1 MDWVE
6 DKYAALLTSIG
17 EHLFGRRFTLSVQ
30 YQGNG
35 KAASVP
41 ASIDLAPP
49 SSAPRRPAPRARRPC
64 TPARAPRD
72 APHLAPLNPR
82 YTFDRFVVGN
92 NNQLA
97 AAAAH
102 GVAEAPARL
111 YNPLFIYGGVGLGKT
126 HLMHAIGHALLERD
140 PGKRV
145 MYLSSER
152 FTNELVSAIQDGTM
166 AEFRRQYRACDL
178 LLVDDIQFLE
188 GKERTQEEFF
198 HTFNALHDAQRQI
211 VLTSDR
217 PPSATGLEDRLVSR
231 FEWGMVADIKPP
243 DFETR
248 VAILRRKVEE
258 DGLVIH
264 DADEVLA
271 FIAKHRTSSVRE
283 IEGAMIKLLAYS
295 SLTRRPIDLSLAREA
310 LGVGPQVDGG
320 GGVSAGGITPQ
331 RVRDKVAARLGNDR
345 RGAAVQ
351 EAHQGPDHPPPG
363 GHVPDQGDVRPVA
376 GGDRQAVRRARPQHR
391 HPLHRQGRGGHGRG
405 PGVPPARGAS
415 CGTRCGRKAV
425 RGNVQCESAEYV
437 STGTGWSGSRR
448 GTRPGE
454 RMNSPQEMSRSPANF
469 AGLDRRL
476 GGLRR
481 AAASHGPT
489 QGAGVRA
496 GGLRDVVLLRFP
508 TGRPRT
514 CTGCRPAPRS
524 GAHELDGT
532 LAQGSMRRRTCVRQR
547 RGQPVW
553 RVWGEVVGNA
563 PAVWERG
570 RAGENPGFPHAF
582 PTGGGWRRWLRDKRM
597 KGERTGLST
606 VPTPSTTI
614 Y

>member
-1 MDWVE
+1 MELTAGEIWSRILESAKTALPEQAFRTWLAPTQAVAISNDLLVVATPNPFAVDWVE

-41 ASIDLAPP
+41 APIDLAPP
-49 SSAPRRPAPRARRPC
+49 QSVVQPASRM
-64 TPARAPRD
+64 D
-72 APHLAPLNPR
+72 APAVRAATNVADPRPLLAPLNPR
-82 YTFDRFVVGN
+82 YIFDRFVVGN

-126 HLMHAIGHALLERD
+126 HLMHAIGHAMLERD

-152 FTNELVSAIQDGTM
+152 FTNELVSAIQDGSM

-198 HTFNALHDAQRQI
+198 HTFNALHDSQRQI

-258 DGLVIH
+258 DGLAIH
-264 DADEVLA
+264 DADEVLS

-295 SLTRRPIDLSLAREA
+295 SLTRRPIDLALAREA
-310 LGVGPQVDGG
+310 LGVGPAADGG

-331 RVRDKVAARLGNDR
+331 RVRDKVAHAWGTTSEALQSKKRTKDLTIPRQVAMYLIKEMFDLALVEIGRLFGGR
-345 RGAAVQ
+345 
-351 EAHQGPDHPPPG
+351 DHSTVI
-363 GHVPDQGDVRPVA
+363 HSIAKVEEDVATDPV
-376 GGDRQAVRRARPQHR
+376 
-391 HPLHRQGRGGHGRG
+391 
-405 PGVPPARGAS
+405 
-415 CGTRCGRKAV
+415 
-425 RGNVQCESAEYV
+425 
-437 STGTGWSGSRR
+437 
-448 GTRPGE
+448 
-454 RMNSPQEMSRSPANF
+454 F
-469 AGLDRRL
+469 
-476 GGLRR
+476 
-481 AAASHGPT
+481 
-489 QGAGVRA
+489 
-496 GGLRDVVLLRFP
+496 
-508 TGRPRT
+508 
-514 CTGCRPAPRS
+514 
-524 GAHELDGT
+524 
-532 LAQGSMRRRTCVRQR
+532 RRRV
-547 RGQPVW
+547 
-553 RVWGEVVGNA
+553 E
-563 PAVWERG
+563 E
-570 RAGENPGFPHAF
+570 
-582 PTGGGWRRWLRDKRM
+582 LREALR
-597 KGERTGLST
+597 
-606 VPTPSTTI
+606 
-614 Y
+614 

>member
-1 MDWVE
+1 MELTAGEIWSRILESAKAALPEQAFRTWLAPTQAVAVSNDLLVVATPNPFAVDWVE
-6 DKYAALLTSIG
+6 DKYAGLLTGIG

-35 KAASVP
+35 KAPPVP
-41 ASIDLAPP
+41 AHIDLAPP
-49 SSAPRRPAPRARRPC
+49 PPAAAPRQESAPAAHAGTHAHETRGV
-64 TPARAPRD
+64 
-72 APHLAPLNPR
+72 LAPLNPR
-82 YTFDRFVVGN
+82 YSFDRFVVGN

-102 GVAEAPARL
+102 GVAEAPARM

-126 HLMHAIGHALLERD
+126 HLMHAIGHTLLERD

-152 FTNELVSAIQDGTM
+152 FTNELVSAIQDGSM

-198 HTFNALHDAQRQI
+198 HTFNALHDSQRQI

-295 SLTRRPIDLSLAREA
+295 SLTRRQIDLPLAREA
-310 LGVGPQVDGG
+310 LGVGPGTDGG

-331 RVRDKVAARLGNDR
+331 RVREKVAHAWGTTAEALQSKKRTKDLTIPRQVAMYLIKEMFDQSLVEIGKLFGGRDHSTVIHSIAKVEEDM
-345 RGAAVQ
+345 AA
-351 EAHQGPDHPPPG
+351 D
-363 GHVPDQGDVRPVA
+363 
-376 GGDRQAVRRARPQHR
+376 
-391 HPLHRQGRGGHGRG
+391 
-405 PGVPPARGAS
+405 PA
-415 CGTRCGRKAV
+415 
-425 RGNVQCESAEYV
+425 
-437 STGTGWSGSRR
+437 
-448 GTRPGE
+448 
-454 RMNSPQEMSRSPANF
+454 F
-469 AGLDRRL
+469 
-476 GGLRR
+476 
-481 AAASHGPT
+481 
-489 QGAGVRA
+489 
-496 GGLRDVVLLRFP
+496 
-508 TGRPRT
+508 
-514 CTGCRPAPRS
+514 
-524 GAHELDGT
+524 
-532 LAQGSMRRRTCVRQR
+532 RRRI
-547 RGQPVW
+547 
-553 RVWGEVVGNA
+553 E
-563 PAVWERG
+563 E
-570 RAGENPGFPHAF
+570 
-582 PTGGGWRRWLRDKRM
+582 LREALR
-597 KGERTGLST
+597 
-606 VPTPSTTI
+606 
-614 Y
+614 